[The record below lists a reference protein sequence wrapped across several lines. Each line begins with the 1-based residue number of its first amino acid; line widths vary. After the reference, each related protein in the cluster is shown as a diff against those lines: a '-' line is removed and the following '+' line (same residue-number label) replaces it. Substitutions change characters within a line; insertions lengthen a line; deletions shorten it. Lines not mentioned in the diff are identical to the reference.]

1 MYVIGLN
8 LILEKNTSK
17 VSHVYVTLN
26 SSTHY
31 NMDLV
36 GELACSIK
44 NSTSVADLYITY
56 TATDLLTAFLS
67 AITTD
72 YRANILT
79 IVCESKTPETGK

>member
-1 MYVIGLN
+1 M
-8 LILEKNTSK
+8 ILEKKIAK
-17 VSHVYVTLN
+17 VSHMYVTLN

-36 GELACSIK
+36 GELACSIR
-44 NSTSVADLYITY
+44 NSTSVADLYVTY
-56 TATDLLTAFLS
+56 TSTDLLTAFLS

-79 IVCESKTPETGK
+79 IVCECKTPETGKH